1 ISGAEHGEGFRRY
14 SWAAVCLGLLG
25 LVLLGVAAG
34 LCIKYR
40 TERDQILER
49 YTGLHEDLLT
59 NYSSFEKQK
68 KQFQEL
74 NGLIF
79 ISATKDVWNAS
90 RNYCREKGGDLVVI
104 NSREKQVVINK
115 MGLNGWIGL
124 SDESEDKTWRWVDGT
139 TLTAKYWD
147 KGQPNN
153 MNEDCVVFHSK
164 KDNTL
169 LTWHDYPCSSKQLA
183 ICELVSRA

>member
-1 ISGAEHGEGFRRY
+1 GFFLFQGVFIAFGC
-14 SWAAVCLGLLG
+14 SLGLLAR
-25 LVLLGVAAG
+25 LPEDRNHSVNRKYDLQNNVTDLEECHTSPCRQLLCKAKAG
-34 LCIKYR
+34 S
-40 TERDQILER
+40 Q
-49 YTGLHEDLLT
+49 
-59 NYSSFEKQK
+59 
-68 KQFQEL
+68 L
-74 NGLIF
+74 NRLNCPIF

-90 RNYCREKGGDLVVI
+90 RKYCREKGGDLVVI

-124 SDESEDKTWRWVDGT
+124 SDESEDKMWRWVDGT

-164 KDNTL
+164 EDNTL